1 VASAPSSAARSC
13 RTTSHE
19 RDHRDDPQ
27 TDPAAPLLAP
37 LALSLSAC
45 VNIGTKVP
53 GTLMSLTPESA
64 PAAGAGASG
73 NLAGAT
79 AVLEPAAE
87 ARLAVLRIP
96 VQIDD
101 PTSPIS
107 RARNGS
113 NGRRGCSS
121 ACWPKRCAPR
131 AAGWWWRTTLASAG
145 RAFRAAFSTWAMTRS
160 RRVIVRFDAVKELPG
175 GKIETKRFEQD
186 VPGVAPEASE
196 VGPALNKAANA
207 VAKDVVDWFG

>member
-1 VASAPSSAARSC
+1 MKGTIAMIRKPILV
-13 RTTSHE
+13 
-19 RDHRDDPQ
+19 
-27 TDPAAPLLAP
+27 APLLASA
-37 LALSLSAC
+37 LALALSAC

-101 PTSPIS
+101 SNVAYLKGTQWVERPTRLFQRLLAETL
-107 RARNGS
+107 RAKG
-113 NGRRGCSS
+113 GRLVVENDLGVSG
-121 ACWPKRCAPR
+121 PR
-131 AAGWWWRTTLASAG
+131 LSG
-145 RAFRAAFSTWAMTRS
+145 RLLDMGYDARS

>member
-1 VASAPSSAARSC
+1 MKGTIAMIRNPML
-13 RTTSHE
+13 
-19 RDHRDDPQ
+19 
-27 TDPAAPLLAP
+27 AAPLLAP
-37 LALSLSAC
+37 ALALSLSAC

-79 AVLEPAAE
+79 AVL
-87 ARLAVLRIP
+87 AVLRIP
-96 VQIDD
+96 VRIDD
-101 PTSPIS
+101 SNVAYLKGTQWVERPTRLFQRLLAETL
-107 RARNGS
+107 RAKG
-113 NGRRGCSS
+113 GRLVVENDLGVSG
-121 ACWPKRCAPR
+121 PR
-131 AAGWWWRTTLASAG
+131 LSG
-145 RAFRAAFSTWAMTRS
+145 RILDLGYDARS